1 LNEIKVT
8 VVLPVFNGEK
18 YLEKAIA
25 SVLEQTHKNLE
36 LIVFNDGSTDQS
48 LVIARGYEEADDRVK
63 VYTREN
69 KGLVATLNEAIA
81 LADSDFIVRMDA
93 DDICYPARIELQ
105 LERML
110 NEDLDIVG
118 GAVDVLENNLIT
130 RTKVYREESDE
141 IKASI
146 LMWGRNFCHPA
157 VLVRKSVYEKYPYEE
172 FPGIEDFVLWIRLA
186 LDKKIKMGNLT
197 TSVLQY
203 RMHEEQVT
211 QAGKDKYWHVSNQLS
226 VMQEIVGE
234 SVAKVSEH
242 NVQAFEAL
250 VRPKKRYMSLRDRKL
265 ALEFIDK
272 IFQANKLSQSTMKAL
287 LAIIYLRFKRKSRPK
302 NKRWM
307 LAQLM
312 VRIKFTGGEKLIET
326 GYFERKNSG

>member
-1 LNEIKVT
+1 LAEIKVT
-8 VVLPVFNGEK
+8 VVLPVFNGEM
-18 YLEKAIA
+18 YLAKAID
-25 SVLEQTHKNLE
+25 SVLEQTHENLE

-48 LVIARGYEEADDRVK
+48 LAIARGYEKTDSRVY

-81 LADSDFIVRMDA
+81 LANSDFIVRMDA
-93 DDICYPARIELQ
+93 DDICYPERIEMQ

-118 GAVDVLENNLIT
+118 GAVDVLENDVIT

-157 VLVRKSVYEKYPYEE
+157 VLVRKSLYETYPYED
-172 FPGIEDFVLWIRLA
+172 FTGIEDFALWIRLA
-186 LDKKIKMGNLT
+186 LDKKVKMGSIG

-203 RMHEEQVT
+203 RVHEEQVT
-211 QAGKDKYWHVSNQLS
+211 QAGKDKQWHSSNQLR
-226 VMQEIVGE
+226 VMQKIVTE
-234 SVAKVSEH
+234 SISEMSGQH
-242 NVQAFEAL
+242 VEAFESM
-250 VRPKKRYMSLRDRKL
+250 VRPKKRYLSLGDRRL
-265 ALEFIDK
+265 ALGFID
-272 IFQANKLSQSTMKAL
+272 ILNQANRLSNSTMKAL

-307 LAQLM
+307 LNQLKS
-312 VRIKFTGGEKLIET
+312 RIEFIGGEDLIET
-326 GYFERKNSG
+326 YYFERKNSG